1 MTSMTTATGS
11 VTGGVDT
18 HGQTHHGAVLDQVGR
33 QLGDR
38 EFPATPSGY
47 GALLQW
53 MSGYG
58 VLDRV
63 GVEGTGTYGAALTR
77 HLVTANVRVVEVD
90 RPPQSTAGSRQVRST
105 RRLLSRPGCAVW
117 DGDRDA
123 EAP

>member
-1 MTSMTTATGS
+1 MTCMTTATGS

-53 MSGYG
+53 MRGYG
-58 VLDRV
+58 VWDRV
-63 GVEGTGTYGAALTR
+63 GVEGTGTYGAGLTR
-77 HLVTANVRVVEVD
+77 HLVEAQVRVVEVD
-90 RPPQSTAGSRQVRST
+90 RRCQMVCVNTSMEVSSDDDGCYGIEQ
-105 RRLLSRPGCAVW
+105 GCA
-117 DGDRDA
+117 GGA
-123 EAP
+123 GAA